1 MGIHPIYLF
10 HTLINRRYVHLVN
23 TPNQPILSIPD
34 QSNLSFTYHF
44 TISYPLEPRWD
55 LACVL
60 DLANGQGSTFT
71 PEEKKRMGDFDVSNY
86 RGVSGGS
93 AGGTGSFTKPPVSSG
108 STKHPGNSSSTSLIG
123 GLATVGGRL
132 MSFDSPESAQQYYQD
147 NNDARFII
155 ASLSGGPILS
165 CLLSDPPSFRTSTF
179 LGLSFTAILVIV

>member
-1 MGIHPIYLF
+1 MTYPDDVLCRSTLLNTLYQ
-10 HTLINRRYVHLVN
+10 HTLSTLSVN
-23 TPNQPILSIPD
+23 TINPPFQSLYQIILSFP
-34 QSNLSFTYHF
+34 H
-44 TISYPLEPRWD
+44 EPRWD

-60 DLANGQGSTFT
+60 DLANGHGSTFT

-86 RGVSGGS
+86 RGVSGGG
-93 AGGTGSFTKPPVSSG
+93 AGGGTGSFTKPPVTSG

-155 ASLSGGPILS
+155 ASLSGNSILLS
-165 CLLSDPPSFRTSTF
+165 LLSDPPSCRTLTF
-179 LGLSFTAILVIV
+179 LGHSFSTTLVLVY